1 MEQSTLGPI
10 AERYGLLEPLGSLCS
25 HPAPPGEGTDL
36 LLLAKQVAGCQKKSG
51 QRLLGTRDVAV
62 GRNPLGEKEGCQ
74 DRLSVLICLRSPSW
88 MCVVFIRAPPLVI
101 SEIMS
106 SKVVGRLEQKVGQ
119 IEAETAVAVVQESP
133 SFDDCLSS

>member
-1 MEQSTLGPI
+1 MEESTLGPI

-62 GRNPLGEKEGCQ
+62 GRNPLGEKEG
-74 DRLSVLICLRSPSW
+74 L
-88 MCVVFIRAPPLVI
+88 I

>member
-1 MEQSTLGPI
+1 MEESTLGPI

-88 MCVVFIRAPPLVI
+88 MCVVFIRAP
-101 SEIMS
+101 S
-106 SKVVGRLEQKVGQ
+106 SDL
-119 IEAETAVAVVQESP
+119 
-133 SFDDCLSS
+133 

>member
-1 MEQSTLGPI
+1 MEESTLGPI

-25 HPAPPGEGTDL
+25 HPAPPGE
-36 LLLAKQVAGCQKKSG
+36 
-51 QRLLGTRDVAV
+51 
-62 GRNPLGEKEGCQ
+62 
-74 DRLSVLICLRSPSW
+74 
-88 MCVVFIRAPPLVI
+88 VI

-119 IEAETAVAVVQESP
+119 IEAETAVAVVQEFP